1 MADESSEHE
10 SNAPDRR
17 LPAQTPYYPP
27 NVPSGTYTL
36 GMWLFLIA
44 LFMLFAAVMVGYLV
58 IRLGSAQSPPLH
70 SIQLPKLLWVSTALV
85 IAVSFALSRALHFVR
100 HERQGLFRGWLM
112 ISFLLAV
119 GFIAVQI
126 PAMIKLLSAHHRLQ
140 QTGVT
145 LYGLVFFLILV
156 HAAHVVGGIV
166 TMVRLMYVSPRGVID
181 HEHYQPVRFTAM
193 YWHFLDLVWI
203 VMFLT
208 FLVIG

>member
-1 MADESSEHE
+1 MADDSIEYDSDLPG
-10 SNAPDRR
+10 NRP
-17 LPAQTPYYPP
+17 PAQTPYYPP

-70 SIQLPKLLWVSTALV
+70 TLELPKLLWLSTALV
-85 IAVSFALSRALHFVR
+85 IAVSFALSRALHYVR

-126 PAMIKLLSAHHRLQ
+126 PAMIKLLAEHRRFQ
-140 QTGVT
+140 PTGT
-145 LYGLVFFLILV
+145 ALYGLVFFLILV

-166 TMVRLMYVSPRGVID
+166 TMLRLMYVSPRGVFD
-181 HEHYQPVRFTAM
+181 HEHYQPVRFTMM